1 MLFPDLID
9 DTTNYVKKDI
19 RGSIYD
25 RNGNIIATSIESIS
39 LSINPNKIKNKKEL
53 ANKLGLILNLIL
65 VFSMIFIAN
74 NTREIEKNNIYLKM
88 KISKI
93 SENLKINKIELAT
106 HQNSS
111 YLKTLYELYFYKTQ
125 NSNVPL
131 IVKLK
136 ELSNQDKN
144 IKLVSS
150 NN

>member
-1 MLFPDLID
+1 
-9 DTTNYVKKDI
+9 
-19 RGSIYD
+19 
-25 RNGNIIATSIESIS
+25 
-39 LSINPNKIKNKKEL
+39 
-53 ANKLGLILNLIL
+53 
-65 VFSMIFIAN
+65 MIFIAN
-74 NTREIEKNNIYLKM
+74 NTREIEKNNVYLKM

-111 YLKTLYELYFYKTQ
+111 YLKTLYELYFYETQ
-125 NSNVPL
+125 NNNIPL
-131 IVKLK
+131 IVKIQ

>member
-1 MLFPDLID
+1 
-9 DTTNYVKKDI
+9 
-19 RGSIYD
+19 
-25 RNGNIIATSIESIS
+25 
-39 LSINPNKIKNKKEL
+39 
-53 ANKLGLILNLIL
+53 
-65 VFSMIFIAN
+65 MIFIAN
-74 NTREIEKNNIYLKM
+74 NTREIEKNNHNLKI

-111 YLKTLYELYFYKTQ
+111 YLKTLYELYFYESQ
-125 NSNVPL
+125 NNNVPI

-136 ELSNQDKN
+136 ELANQDKN

>member
-1 MLFPDLID
+1 
-9 DTTNYVKKDI
+9 
-19 RGSIYD
+19 
-25 RNGNIIATSIESIS
+25 
-39 LSINPNKIKNKKEL
+39 
-53 ANKLGLILNLIL
+53 
-65 VFSMIFIAN
+65 MIFIAN
-74 NTREIEKNNIYLKM
+74 NTREIEKNNVYLKM

-111 YLKTLYELYFYKTQ
+111 YLNTLYELYFYESQ
-125 NSNVPL
+125 NNNVPI

>member
-1 MLFPDLID
+1 
-9 DTTNYVKKDI
+9 
-19 RGSIYD
+19 
-25 RNGNIIATSIESIS
+25 
-39 LSINPNKIKNKKEL
+39 
-53 ANKLGLILNLIL
+53 
-65 VFSMIFIAN
+65 MIFIAN
-74 NTREIEKNNIYLKM
+74 NTREIEKNNVYLKT

-106 HQNSS
+106 HQNSL
-111 YLKTLYELYFYKTQ
+111 YLKTLYELYFYESQ
-125 NSNVPL
+125 NNNVPL

>member
-1 MLFPDLID
+1 
-9 DTTNYVKKDI
+9 
-19 RGSIYD
+19 
-25 RNGNIIATSIESIS
+25 
-39 LSINPNKIKNKKEL
+39 
-53 ANKLGLILNLIL
+53 
-65 VFSMIFIAN
+65 MIFIAN
-74 NTREIEKNNIYLKM
+74 NTREIEKNNVYLKM

-106 HQNSS
+106 YQNSS
-111 YLKTLYELYFYKTQ
+111 YLKTLYELYFYESQ
-125 NSNVPL
+125 NNNVPL

>member
-1 MLFPDLID
+1 
-9 DTTNYVKKDI
+9 
-19 RGSIYD
+19 
-25 RNGNIIATSIESIS
+25 
-39 LSINPNKIKNKKEL
+39 
-53 ANKLGLILNLIL
+53 
-65 VFSMIFIAN
+65 MIFIAN
-74 NTREIEKNNIYLKM
+74 NTREIEKNNVYLKM

-111 YLKTLYELYFYKTQ
+111 YLNTLYELYFYESQ
-125 NSNVPL
+125 NNNVPL

>member
-1 MLFPDLID
+1 
-9 DTTNYVKKDI
+9 
-19 RGSIYD
+19 
-25 RNGNIIATSIESIS
+25 
-39 LSINPNKIKNKKEL
+39 
-53 ANKLGLILNLIL
+53 
-65 VFSMIFIAN
+65 MIFIAN
-74 NTREIEKNNIYLKM
+74 NTREIEKNNVYLKT

-111 YLKTLYELYFYKTQ
+111 YLKTLYELYFYETQ
-125 NSNVPL
+125 NNNVPL
-131 IVKLK
+131 IVKIQ

>member
-1 MLFPDLID
+1 
-9 DTTNYVKKDI
+9 
-19 RGSIYD
+19 
-25 RNGNIIATSIESIS
+25 
-39 LSINPNKIKNKKEL
+39 
-53 ANKLGLILNLIL
+53 
-65 VFSMIFIAN
+65 MIFIAN
-74 NTREIEKNNIYLKM
+74 NTREIEKNNVYLKM

-106 HQNSS
+106 HKNSS
-111 YLKTLYELYFYKTQ
+111 YLKTLYDLYFYETQ
-125 NSNVPL
+125 NNNVPL